1 MTLDITEF
9 KAFKLPIS
17 KTKRKEPT
25 NICKISF
32 LNKCVQHINVPRI
45 FHDPSL
51 KA

>member
-1 MTLDITEF
+1 MTLDVIEF

-32 LNKCVQHINVPRI
+32 LNKGVNILMCPVFFMIH
-45 FHDPSL
+45 H
-51 KA
+51 